1 MICGKAVFEY
11 ILKERLKSTVKWRL
25 TEVEKHLLREEE
37 CQKEASFAVQRE
49 EVSAEWND
57 KHKGGGRFLDN
68 VKLQQD
74 FSGGKTKTKKR
85 VDRI

>member
-1 MICGKAVFEY
+1 MVEVICGKAAFKC
-11 ILKERLKSTVKWRL
+11 ILKERLTSNMKWRL

-57 KHKGGGRFLDN
+57 KHREIDA
-68 VKLQQD
+68 
-74 FSGGKTKTKKR
+74 S
-85 VDRI
+85 